1 MNANLIT
8 SKSTCPYCGVGCG
21 VLITHDGERIHRLT
35 GDPEHPANFGRL
47 CTKGATLPLS
57 SRLETRL
64 LYPALRSGKSAPRQ
78 RVAWDSALDTAAERF
93 AQVIQEHGPDAV
105 GFYLSGQ
112 LLTED
117 YYVFN
122 KLVKG
127 LVGSNNI
134 DTNSRLCM
142 SSAVV
147 AYKQTLGMDSPPCA
161 YEDFDHTDCLLIA
174 GANPAYAHP
183 IAFRRIEAARAKRPD
198 MKLIV
203 VDPRRTDTAAGADLH
218 LAIQPGTDI
227 WLYNAMLNV
236 LIWDG
241 FLDGKFIAE
250 HTEGFDALREHVR
263 DVTPVM
269 AAQVCGVSAEAIT
282 QAARWWGEAEN
293 AMSFWCQGLNQ
304 SHHGTHNGAALIA
317 LSLATGKIGRPGSGP
332 FSMTGQPNAMGGREV
347 GGLSNLLTAH
357 RDMANPQHRAEVAAL
372 WGVDAV
378 PDKPGLSAVELFEAV
393 RAGKVKA
400 LWVACTNPAHSMPN
414 QALIREAL
422 EKCEFVV
429 VQEAYGNTETAQYAD
444 LLLPAMTWGEKE
456 GTVTNSERC
465 ITRVQPALNAPG
477 ETRADWR
484 IARDF
489 ALKLGQ
495 RLDKADAAARMF
507 DYPNSGSVYR
517 EHAASTAGRDLDITG
532 LSHEVLEKLGP
543 VQWPFP
549 AGAAQ
554 GTTRLYG
561 DGRFPTASGRAKFV
575 VPTGSLTAEAI
586 DARFPIRLTTGRLR
600 DQWHC
605 MSRTGK
611 VAQLYGHV
619 DEPRIDLNPED
630 MERRSLSEGE
640 LISVTSRRGS
650 IVLKAAASAEIAPGQ
665 AFISM
670 HWGRNVLNSS
680 GANELTISSFDPF
693 SKQPELKHAAI
704 RVEKADLPHRAV
716 LLRTE
721 TDNEAAAGKV
731 LELAAAAAPWLQKF
745 DYAALFLA
753 GRDHP
758 AVVLKLAH
766 AAPIPAEWLAALDE
780 LFELKPETCLS
791 YDDPRRHIAKK
802 ALVEDGQLTAVRLT
816 GETAAANWLQDVLLE
831 RQPIAELR
839 RWLLAPLAQ
848 PPVATASRG
857 RVVCNC
863 LNVTETEI
871 NAEIAQGADL
881 PKLQEKLLC
890 GTKCGSCVPEIKRM
904 VAAGLKQ

>member
-1 MNANLIT
+1 MSATLKT

-35 GDPEHPANFGRL
+35 GDPDHPANFGRL

-57 SRLETRL
+57 ARPETRL
-64 LYPALRSGKSAPRQ
+64 LYPELRGDKTSPRQ
-78 RVAWDSALDTAAERF
+78 RVSWDTALDTAAERF
-93 AQVIQEHGPDAV
+93 AQVIRDQGPDAV

-147 AYKQTLGMDSPPCA
+147 AYKQTLGMDSPPCS

-198 MKLIV
+198 MKMIV
-203 VDPRRTDTAAGADLH
+203 VDPRRTDTAASADLH

-241 FLDGKFIAE
+241 YLDGKFIAA
-250 HTEGFDALREHVR
+250 HTEGFEALREHVR

-282 QAARWWGEAEN
+282 QAARWWGEAPN
-293 AMSFWCQGLNQ
+293 ALSVWCQGLNQ

-332 FSMTGQPNAMGGREV
+332 FSLTGQPNAMGGREV
-347 GGLSNLLTAH
+347 GGLSNLLSAH
-357 RDMANPQHRAEVAAL
+357 RDMGNAQHRAEVAAL
-372 WGVDAV
+372 WGVPSV
-378 PDKPGLSAVELFEAV
+378 PDKPGLSAVELFDAV

-400 LWVACTNPAHSMPN
+400 LWVACTNPAHSMPD

-465 ITRVQPALNAPG
+465 ITRVHPALNAPG

-489 ALKLGQ
+489 AHVLGP
-495 RLDKADAAARMF
+495 RLGKGDAAARMF
-507 DYPNSGSVYR
+507 DYPDSGSVYR

-532 LSHEVLEKLGP
+532 LSHELLEKMGP

-549 AGAAQ
+549 TGATQ
-554 GTTRLYG
+554 GTPRLYG

-575 VPTGSLTAEAI
+575 VPTGSLTAEPI

-619 DEPRIDLNPED
+619 DEPRIDLNPDD
-630 MERRSLSEGE
+630 MARRDLADGE
-640 LISVTSRRGS
+640 LLRVSSRRGN
-650 IVLKAAASAEIAPGQ
+650 IVLKAYPSPEVASGQ

-680 GANELTISSFDPF
+680 GANELTISTFDPF

-704 RVEKADLPHRAV
+704 RVEKANLVHRAV

-721 TDNEAAAGKV
+721 TDNDQAAGRA
-731 LELAAAAAPWLQKF
+731 LELSAAAAPLLKQF
-745 DYAALFLA
+745 DYAAIYLA

-766 AAPIPAEWLAALDE
+766 AEPIPKEWLVALDE
-780 LFELKPETCLS
+780 LFGLKPEECLT
-791 YDDPRRHIAKK
+791 YEDPRRHIGKK
-802 ALVEDGQLTAVRLT
+802 ALVQDGQLTAIRLT
-816 GETAAANWLQDVLLE
+816 GETAAAPWLQDVLLE
-831 RQPIAELR
+831 RQPVAELR

-848 PPVATASRG
+848 APVATASRG

-863 LNVTETEI
+863 LNVSESEI
-871 NAEIAQGADL
+871 QAEIKAGADL
-881 PKLQEKLLC
+881 SLLQSKLKC
-890 GTKCGSCVPEIKRM
+890 GTQCGSCVPEIKRM
-904 VAAGLKQ
+904 LEKKA